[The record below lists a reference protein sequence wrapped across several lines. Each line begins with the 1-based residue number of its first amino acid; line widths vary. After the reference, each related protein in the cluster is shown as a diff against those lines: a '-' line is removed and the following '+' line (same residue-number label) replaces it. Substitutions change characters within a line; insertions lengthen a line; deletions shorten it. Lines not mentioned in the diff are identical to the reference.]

1 MRQKDGYLQK
11 IMYWKGRLEN
21 AKTEQE
27 QERAMNSL
35 KYFIGRRYPDD
46 EVHAALMYNATLDVV
61 AQNKRMRVE
70 RIEVSPGVFMFA
82 I

>member
-1 MRQKDGYLQK
+1 MKKNDGYLNK
-11 IMYWKGRLEN
+11 ILYWKDRLES

-27 QERAMNSL
+27 KEKAMDSL
-35 KYFIGRRYPDD
+35 KYFIGKRYPDD

-61 AQNKRMRVE
+61 WQKQVLQSRRHE
-70 RIEVSPGVFMFA
+70 ISPGVFVYA

>member
-1 MRQKDGYLQK
+1 
-11 IMYWKGRLEN
+11 MYWTGRLEK

-27 QERAMNSL
+27 KEKAMSSL

-46 EVHAALMYNATLDVV
+46 EVHAALMYNAALDVV
-61 AQNKRMRVE
+61 WQKQRLKVE
-70 RIEVSPGVFMFA
+70 RFEVSPGVFMFA